1 MLKPSIHIVDLVEVC
16 NEQQRIYLLRA
27 FLADM
32 PSDEALQFL
41 IKRMERAETNQE
53 FFDQMAEP

>member
-1 MLKPSIHIVDLVEVC
+1 MPGLIV
-16 NEQQRIYLLRA
+16 RA
-27 FLADM
+27 LPADM